1 MGITC
6 NVRRARCNI
15 GPWPVTIATILT
27 CALGALAPLVA
38 QPSGGT
44 SEVIAVRELQLKAGV
59 DTTQFERFVR
69 STYNPAWDRAV
80 PGMRAYIGKAD
91 RGAQKGTYALFIVF
105 DGEKTRDDIFP
116 KEGGGAA
123 AKFAAVMKAPLALN
137 EELGKYLEPGGLSVY
152 TDYVAMR

>member
-1 MGITC
+1 MGTTC
-6 NVRRARCNI
+6 YVQRARCNI
-15 GPWPVTIATILT
+15 GRWPVTIAAIV
-27 CALGALAPLVA
+27 AGVLGTLVPLVA
-38 QPSGGT
+38 QPSRGT

-69 STYNPAWDRAV
+69 ATYNPAWDRAV

-123 AKFAAVMKAPLALN
+123 ARFAAVMKAPLALN
-137 EELGKYLEPGGLSVY
+137 EELGKFLEPGGLSVY